1 MDGHI
6 ELGLDIC
13 LTFVKREVLFFSFEK
28 LSFLMHKKVAQVE
41 VARKGSIR
49 IQVLLQ
55 EKLWKKV

>member
-1 MDGHI
+1 
-6 ELGLDIC
+6 
-13 LTFVKREVLFFSFEK
+13 
-28 LSFLMHKKVAQVE
+28 MHKKVAQVEE